1 MRSSTAIY
9 TATEPARGGIL
20 AFLQELDHF
29 FLCVGLN
36 GNGPVIQVDGG
47 DARDLQSVTG
57 IVHGFFY
64 LCGIGSRFQGL
75 PEGTGVKSGFP
86 GKGAEDVQIPD
97 ILFRFKISPVYQVCV
112 DIFPPLFLCEEQAF
126 EGLFFAQEQGRENI
140 YADLVYRA
148 YFEAEQDIG
157 DLDVLC
163 SLAGKAGL
171 NTSAF
176 RQALEAGTYTAQVK
190 EAVDYSRN
198 TLQVSGI
205 PSIYLNDRPISIE
218 TYTKEEMIQL
228 LQEGQDTSSGGFC
241 CGIDGCG

>member
-1 MRSSTAIY
+1 MLDILFVTDFVCPYCLVAKVALEQALEETGIEAQIRVQPLELTPEPKERVDVCHDEERKKRYQILV
-9 TATEPARGGIL
+9 EPARALG
-20 AFLQELDHF
+20 LDMK
-29 FLCVGLN
+29 L
-36 GNGPVIQVDGG
+36 PP
-47 DARDLQSVTG
+47 SVCPRPYTR
-57 IVHGFFY
+57 
-64 LCGIGSRFQGL
+64 L
-75 PEGTGVKSGFP
+75 
-86 GKGAEDVQIPD
+86 
-97 ILFRFKISPVYQVCV
+97 
-112 DIFPPLFLCEEQAF
+112 AF
-126 EGLFFAQEQGRENI
+126 EGLFFAQEQGQENV

-190 EAVDYSRN
+190 ETVDYSRN